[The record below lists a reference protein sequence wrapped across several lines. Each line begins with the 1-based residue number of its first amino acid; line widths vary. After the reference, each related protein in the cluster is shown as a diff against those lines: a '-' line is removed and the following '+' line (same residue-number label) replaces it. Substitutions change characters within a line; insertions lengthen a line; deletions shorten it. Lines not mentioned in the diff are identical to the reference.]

1 MASDRD
7 ARSDVER
14 LSQYLQHGLWTERL
28 AGRGPAARAAI
39 RLLRLA
45 VGTAREFQDGD
56 LALRAMSLVYTTLLS
71 LVPFL
76 AVAFS
81 VLKAFGAH
89 HALEPLLARALAP
102 LGEQGE
108 SVSRQVIGFVDNL
121 EVGVLGVVGVL
132 GLLYTAVSL
141 VGKIEE
147 ALNHVWRVR
156 HPRPLVRRLSDYLS
170 AILVG
175 PVLVFA
181 ALALNASARSSWL
194 GQRLQEMPVPVV
206 GPLVSGLGGHLLPV
220 LVLSVGFTAL
230 FRFLPNTPVPLR
242 SAAVG
247 GVSAALLWQVAG
259 AAFTAFV
266 VQSPGRAAIYSGFA
280 ILVVFL
286 IWLYVAWCIVLA
298 GAAAA
303 YCHQH
308 PATELARALHRG
320 RSPAARERLALGA
333 LAEVT
338 RRHLAGRPPARIG
351 ELAGRLH
358 APADVL
364 DELVDE
370 LVRRGI
376 VIRAAEPRGLCLGR
390 PPEQVAVADVL
401 EAVREPGGEPG
412 RAAAEEDPVTRAL
425 ARRAAA
431 EREGLAGLTLRELV
445 EPGH

>member
-1 MASDRD
+1 VASDRD
-7 ARSDVER
+7 PRSDVER
-14 LSQYLQHGLWTERL
+14 LWHYLQHGLWTEQL
-28 AGRGPAARAAI
+28 AGRRPVARAAI

-45 VGTAREFQDGD
+45 VGTAREFHDGD
-56 LALRAMSLVYTTLLS
+56 LALRAMGLVYTTLLS

-76 AVAFS
+76 AVAVS
-81 VLKAFGAH
+81 VLKAFGVHRAI
-89 HALEPLLARALAP
+89 EPLLARALAP
-102 LGEQGE
+102 LGEQGDAI
-108 SVSRQVIGFVDNL
+108 SHQMITFVDHL
-121 EVGVLGVVGVL
+121 EVGVLGVMGVV

-156 HPRPLVRRLSDYLS
+156 HTRPLVRRLSDYLS

-181 ALALNASARSSWL
+181 ALALTASAQSSWL
-194 GQRLQEMPVPVV
+194 GQWLLEVPAV
-206 GPLVSGLGGHLLPV
+206 GPLVSRLGGHLLPL
-220 LVLSVGFTAL
+220 LVLAVGFTTL
-230 FRFLPNTPVPLR
+230 FRFLPNTPVPLK

-247 GVSAALLWQVAG
+247 GVSAALLWQATG

-266 VQSPGRAAIYSGFA
+266 VQSPSRAAIYSGFA

-338 RRHLAGRPPARIG
+338 RRHLAGQPPARLG

-401 EAVREPGGEPG
+401 DAVREPGGEAG
-412 RAAAEEDPVTRAL
+412 RPADEGDPVARLL

-431 EREGLAGLTLRELV
+431 EREGLAGLTLRDLAGGV
-445 EPGH
+445 

>member
-1 MASDRD
+1 VA
-7 ARSDVER
+7 ADVER
-14 LSQYLQHGLWTERL
+14 LWQYLQRGLWRERL
-28 AGRGPAARAAI
+28 AGRGPAGRAAI

-76 AVAFS
+76 AVAVS

-89 HALEPLLARALAP
+89 RALEPVLIRALAP

-108 SVSRQVIGFVDNL
+108 AIGRQVIGFVDHL
-121 EVGVLGVVGVL
+121 EVGVLGVVGVV

-156 HPRPLVRRLSDYLS
+156 HPRPLVRRFSDYLS

-181 ALALNASARSSWL
+181 ALALTASAQSSWL
-194 GQRLQEMPVPVV
+194 GQWLLEMPVV
-206 GPLVSGLGGHLLPV
+206 GPLVNQLSGHLLPV
-220 LVLSVGFTAL
+220 LVLAVGFTAL

-247 GVSAALLWQVAG
+247 GVSAAVLWQVAG

-266 VQSPGRAAIYSGFA
+266 VQSPGRVAIYSGFA

-401 EAVREPGGEPG
+401 DAVREPGGEAG
-412 RAAAEEDPVTRAL
+412 RPVADEDPVARLL

-445 EPGH
+445 EPGP